1 VLETSANSPILAE
14 AEVSRRM
21 RLLSE
26 LQAALAAQG
35 VRAVLARTHRL
46 VLKYNSSP
54 CPPSGLTNPK
64 LHILSSRPGVA
75 ATDGDTY
82 YLSWDQVFPVDDPI
96 AAAEA
101 IAGQRQAS

>member
-1 VLETSANSPILAE
+1 MLETSANSPILAD

-35 VRAVLARTHRL
+35 VHAVLARTHRL

-64 LHILSSRPGVA
+64 LHILSPRPGIA
-75 ATDGDTY
+75 ATDGCTY
-82 YLSWDQVFPVDDPI
+82 HLSWGQTFPAGDPT

-101 IAGQRQAS
+101 IAGRRQAS